1 MQTSPLTQP
10 SDFLSEV
17 ITIYVRVLDG
27 LGVERTPYV
36 IWQKTVTYL
45 LTEVVTMYVRVLSGL
60 AGMHCGMEMT
70 PLHDMASTRQYQ
82 NEE

>member
-1 MQTSPLTQP
+1 M
-10 SDFLSEV
+10 
-17 ITIYVRVLDG
+17 
-27 LGVERTPYV
+27 ERTPYV

-82 NEE
+82 NEK